1 MTQEEIARLSE
12 LDKKRNDRT
21 ITADELQEF
30 CILTIQMYSEDNERL
45 KKEFI
50 RASTTLI
57 MAGFIDNGGELW
69 KPPIGKSVSPLI
81 DEIDKVKSE
90 RQELLK
96 ALTLLLDITQ
106 DSQGVAGYHLNGV
119 VAEWDEFEE
128 VSNAYELISLIEGG
142 KS

>member
-1 MTQEEIARLSE
+1 MTQEETARLSE

-30 CILTIQMYSEDNERL
+30 CILTIQLLSEDSDRL

-50 RASTTLI
+50 RASTTLT

-128 VSNAYELISLIEGG
+128 VSNAYELIGRIKGG
-142 KS
+142 E